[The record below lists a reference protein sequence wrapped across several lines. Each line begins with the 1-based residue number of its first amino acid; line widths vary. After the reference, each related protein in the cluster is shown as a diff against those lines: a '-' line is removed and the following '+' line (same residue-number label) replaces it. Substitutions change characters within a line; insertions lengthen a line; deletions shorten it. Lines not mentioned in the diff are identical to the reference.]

1 MLRKFAAALAVVLC
15 LANANAT
22 RAEPGAVINWLMNEP
37 ASLFDIGML
46 LLSQEAS
53 EWGRFKF
60 VKQFAAKYGGQTF
73 FLVDY
78 DWDENRI
85 YVSGYITADIVGRT
99 EQKAACKALIIFMSD
114 LAGVDPT
121 TGRALSGL
129 NSSSWSQH
137 FSHAD
142 YVKTTEPK
150 DYQSRLDQIFVLRV
164 FVGPPAKQGTKC
176 RRQLLS
182 SEVYFEE

>member
-22 RAEPGAVINWLMNEP
+22 RAEPGPVVKWLMNEP
-37 ASLFDIGML
+37 ASLFDVGML

-53 EWGRFKF
+53 EWVRFKF
-60 VKQFAAKYGGQTF
+60 VKEFAAKYGGQTF

-85 YVSGYITADIVGRT
+85 YVSGYLTADIVGRT

-114 LAGVDPT
+114 LAGVDAT
-121 TGRALSGL
+121 TGRAYSAL
-129 NSSSWSQH
+129 NSSSFSEH
-137 FSHAD
+137 FGHAD
-142 YVKTTEPK
+142 YEKTSQPK
-150 DYQSRLDQIFVLRV
+150 DYRSRLDQIFVLRA
-164 FVGPPAKQGTKC
+164 FIGPPAKQGTKC
-176 RRQLLS
+176 RRALIS
-182 SEVYFEE
+182 NEIYFEE